1 MKHGTLL
8 KSLISGILLTI
19 SIAGAHAQTLSD
31 SVISVQQ
38 MPDRQAIQDLINA
51 YSHDADRRKAQD
63 QADLFTDNA
72 IIEIY
77 HAEPGKNKPDAVL
90 RGRKELLAGFLTL
103 KTYDVTMHLNG
114 QSTIH
119 VTGDSASGEV
129 YCLAHHLWMENGK
142 RMLMVMGIRYYDKYV
157 RRNGHWLFAERKL
170 IFDWVDKR
178 PSTP

>member
-1 MKHGTLL
+1 MAIPLVHG
-8 KSLISGILLTI
+8 
-19 SIAGAHAQTLSD
+19 QTPSD

-38 MPDRQAIQDLINA
+38 MADRQAIQDLINA
-51 YSHDADRRKAQD
+51 YSRDADRRRPQE

-77 HAEPGKNKPDAVL
+77 HAEPGKNKPDTVL

-103 KTYDVTMHLNG
+103 KKYEVTMHFNG
-114 QSTIH
+114 QNTIRI
-119 VTGDSASGEV
+119 TGDSASGEV
-129 YCLAHHLWMENGK
+129 YCLAHHLWVENGK

-157 RRNGHWLFAERKL
+157 RRNGQWLFAERKL

-178 PSTP
+178 PSSP

>member
-1 MKHGTLL
+1 MIKTAFY
-8 KSLISGILLTI
+8 KPVISWIILMMAIPLV
-19 SIAGAHAQTLSD
+19 HAQKRVD

-38 MPDRQAIQDLINA
+38 MADRQAIQDLINA
-51 YSHDADRRKAQD
+51 YSHDADRRRSQE

-72 IIEIY
+72 IVEIY
-77 HAEPGKNKPDAVL
+77 HAEPGNNKPDTVL
-90 RGRKELLAGFLTL
+90 RGHKELLAGFLTL
-103 KTYDVTMHLNG
+103 KKYDVTMHFNG

-119 VTGDSASGEV
+119 ITGDSASGEV
-129 YCLAHHLWMENGK
+129 YCLAHHLWVENGK

-157 RRNGHWLFAERKL
+157 RRNDHWLFAERKL